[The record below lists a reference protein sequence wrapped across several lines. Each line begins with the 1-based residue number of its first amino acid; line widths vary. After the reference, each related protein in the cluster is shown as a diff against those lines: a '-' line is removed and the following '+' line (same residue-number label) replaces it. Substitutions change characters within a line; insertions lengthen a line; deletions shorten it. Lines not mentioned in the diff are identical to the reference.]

1 MEMKNWKFFEY
12 YEVKLLKQYRRNG
25 DTLKKGDIVKARMM
39 PNGTIYL
46 IYNGYVLETEGKLGI
61 NFEVK

>member
-1 MEMKNWKFFEY
+1 MKNWQFFEY
-12 YEVKLLKQYRRNG
+12 YEVTLLKQYRRNG
-25 DTLKKGDIVKARMM
+25 ETLKKGDTVKGRLM

-46 IYNGYVLETEGKLGI
+46 VHNGIVLETEGKLGI